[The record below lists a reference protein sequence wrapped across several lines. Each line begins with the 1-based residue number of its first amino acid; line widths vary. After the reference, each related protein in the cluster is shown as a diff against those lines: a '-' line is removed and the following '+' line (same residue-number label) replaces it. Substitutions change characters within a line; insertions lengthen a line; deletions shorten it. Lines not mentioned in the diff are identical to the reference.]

1 MVTKSAAPDPLA
13 PMLAHALALLGDDAD
28 RRTQVTRFFKEMGPV
43 VRQLWEASFSDDGS
57 FDESRPGRPHTIM
70 RPGPWKSRPAV
81 GSDACKLLRAG
92 KLVIENLANQ
102 VQRVRGLDNPHQERP
117 DR

>member
-13 PMLAHALALLGDDAD
+13 PMLAHALALLGDDAH

-57 FDESRPGRPHTIM
+57 FDESEARQAAHNNA
-70 RPGPWKSRPAV
+70 PGPVEK
-81 GSDACKLLRAG
+81 
-92 KLVIENLANQ
+92 
-102 VQRVRGLDNPHQERP
+102 
-117 DR
+117 